1 MVVACPNMS
10 DSNDHLTP
18 LKDGDRARLTARL
31 HVVDGLLFAL
41 DHVDEINSVVRSSA
55 DRTAAVT
62 ALAAAPFHLS
72 EVQAQHVLDIRIAQ
86 QTAGSRFSLEDERA
100 RLRSALDGR

>member
-1 MVVACPNMS
+1 MAR
-10 DSNDHLTP
+10 
-18 LKDGDRARLTARL
+18 KRAREQERLAARL
-31 HVVDGLLFAL
+31 HIVDGLLVGL
-41 DHVDEINSVVRSSA
+41 DRIDEINSVVRSSA

-86 QTAGSRFSLEDERA
+86 QTAGSRFSLEEERA
-100 RLRSALDGR
+100 RLRSALDER